1 MKKTYISPET
11 LVIDIRFNHALLA
24 GSPQITDKTAT
35 IDDNGDY
42 NESRFFSFDDD
53 EEE

>member
-24 GSPQITDKTAT
+24 GSIKDTL
-35 IDDNGDY
+35 G
-42 NESRFFSFDDD
+42 NEQKQVEDCSRLFSFDED
-53 EEE
+53 EE